1 MLIQLFNLLKEF
13 PILWYPLL
21 NVSYNA
27 FFIDQ
32 ECYSAT
38 AVQYSNSLFLIGNQ
52 RKSYTVFFGK
62 FFVGFYGVVT
72 YTQNLG
78 VQVFKTLDVFLKGQ

>member
-1 MLIQLFNLLKEF
+1 
-13 PILWYPLL
+13 L

-32 ECYSAT
+32 EGYPAT
-38 AVQYSNSLFLIGNQ
+38 AVQNSNSLFGIGN
-52 RKSYTVFFGK
+52 KWKDYTVFFGK
-62 FFVGFYGVVT
+62 FLVGLNGVVT

-78 VQVFKTLDVFLKGQ
+78 VQVFKALDVFLKGQ